1 MSDDRR
7 ERALKLALAGLLH
20 DVGKVKLRT
29 GEPGASRTWDD
40 EAKQDYGRLHALLT
54 YDVAGNWLP
63 PFADRD
69 AVKNW
74 AAQHHRPINREHY
87 LVRLADRLSSG
98 ERDKLEKEDEVA
110 NQPKQ
115 LLSIFCVVHADDQN
129 VPDPLY
135 WPLRPLDLDENAT
148 ADNWFPAKE
157 WDKDNVQRRYK
168 DLWDKLNKQ
177 ALDLREAHAKGGDLE
192 TYLENLLYL
201 MQRYTWSVPSA
212 YYYSLPDISL
222 YDHSRMTAALA
233 AVLGDLALS
242 DEELRALAQAPQ
254 ESDAPVALLVGG
266 DLSGVQDFI
275 YTITDRG
282 ATSALRG
289 RSFYLQLLT
298 EAAARY
304 ILRRLDLPITN
315 LIYAGGGNFYLLAR
329 ATDTEDLNRI
339 RQDLSRI
346 LYNHHQGDLYLAV
359 AGLPLKAWDFFAG
372 RISSKW
378 QELGELLQAVK
389 NQRFSELPASDL
401 ARLFEPQGH
410 GGNEEKQC
418 SVCGREYDDVHQ
430 DKNNP
435 EVRKCNA
442 CESFEEELGDP
453 LRKARYLVWDFE
465 PQLPTPPNEVTSSN
479 TSSSWKA
486 VLKNLGLHVHIEETL
501 EGLHE
506 PKGRRLILA
515 LDEKSLNTLKPTAQ
529 IAVGRRLLVNVTPL
543 VTAEDVFKYGEEY
556 RRRTGQS
563 LREGAVKP
571 FELLS
576 MQAKGIER
584 LGVLRMDVDNLGQL
598 FAQGLGEKATLSR
611 VAALSFAISLYFEGW
626 VGVLAQKRNRQKN
639 DRGDLDRL
647 YAIYSG
653 GDDLFFVGAWDEVVE
668 LAREIRRNLTPYAAK
683 HPGIHTSAG
692 IVLIG
697 GKYPLAQ
704 AAQDAGRAEE
714 AAKRHKWWDNSTTA
728 HTKDSICF
736 LGRVLPWRRFGLEKS
751 AEVSFETAYDA
762 LAFLEDLLEKQN
774 ASRSLIRTLLRLD
787 ERYHEAMQA
796 RRRAGRDLGADQRP
810 QPLWGPWNWLFEYQ
824 LARMQ
829 KMYEKQSETKKS
841 LEALRKQMKEA
852 FHQRIEWVGLAARW
866 AELRTRKG
874 D

>member
-1 MSDDRR
+1 MSDERR

-20 DVGKVKLRT
+20 DVGKMKLRA
-29 GEPGASRTWDD
+29 GESGASRTWDD
-40 EAKQDYGRLHALLT
+40 EAKRDYGRFHALLT
-54 YDVAGNWLP
+54 YDIVGDWLP
-63 PFADRD
+63 PFQDSE

-74 AAQHHRPINREHY
+74 AAQHHRPNKREDH

-98 ERDKLEKEDEVA
+98 EREKTDPDDEMA
-110 NQPKQ
+110 TQPKQ
-115 LLSIFCVVHADDQN
+115 LLSIFCVVNADNQN
-129 VPDPLY
+129 NLDKLY
-135 WPLRPLDLDENAT
+135 WPLR
-148 ADNWFPAKE
+148 
-157 WDKDNVQRRYK
+157 
-168 DLWDKLNKQ
+168 
-177 ALDLREAHAKGGDLE
+177 ALDLNEQTTDEQWFPGQEWAKTDVDRSYQNLWKELNEQAQNLRQAHANGGDLE
-192 TYLENLLYL
+192 TYLESLLYL

-212 YYYSLPDISL
+212 YYHSLPDISL

-233 AVLGDLALS
+233 AVLDDLALS

-254 ESDAPVALLVGG
+254 ESDTPVALLVGG

-298 EAAARY
+298 EAAAHY

-329 ATDTEDLNRI
+329 ANDTADLNRI
-339 RQDLSRI
+339 RLDISRI

-359 AGLPLKAWDFFAG
+359 AGLPLAARDFFAG

-378 QELGELLQAVK
+378 QELGELLQVVK
-389 NQRFSELPASDL
+389 KQRFVELPASDL
-401 ARLFEPQGH
+401 ACLFEPQGR

-418 SVCGREYDDVHQ
+418 SVCGREYEDVHP

-435 EVRKCNA
+435 AVRKCKA
-442 CESFEEELGDP
+442 CESFEEEIGDP

-465 PQLPTPPNEVTSSN
+465 PQLPTPPDGVRSSN
-479 TSSSWKA
+479 TSSPWKA
-486 VLKNLGLHVHIEETL
+486 VLKNLGAHVHIEATL
-501 EGLHE
+501 EELHE

-515 LDEKSLNTLKPTAQ
+515 LDEKSLNTLKPAAQ

-543 VTAEDVFKYGEEY
+543 VTAEDVSKYGKEY
-556 RRRTGQS
+556 QIRTGQS
-563 LREGAVKP
+563 LKEGAVKP
-571 FELLS
+571 FELMS
-576 MQAKGIER
+576 MQAIGIER

-626 VGVLAQKRNRQKN
+626 VGVLARKRNQTQ
-639 DRGDLDRL
+639 GDRL

-668 LAREIRRNLTPYAAK
+668 LGREIRRDLTPYAAK

-714 AAKRHKWWDNSTTA
+714 AAKRHKWWDDNSDTP
-728 HTKDSICF
+728 HTKDAICF
-736 LGRVLPWRRFGLEKS
+736 LGRVLPWQRFGMKKS
-751 AEVSFETAYDA
+751 ATVSFETAYDT
-762 LAFLEDLLEKQN
+762 LAFLEDLLARQK

-787 ERYHEAMQA
+787 ERYQEAMDV
-796 RRRAGRDLGADQRP
+796 RRRTGRDLGENHRP

-824 LARMQ
+824 LARLQ
-829 KMYEKQSETKKS
+829 RMYEEQLEIKSNLET
-841 LEALRKQMKEA
+841 LCQEMKEA
-852 FHQRIEWVGLAARW
+852 FHQRIEWVSLAARW
-866 AELRTRKG
+866 AELKMRKG
-874 D
+874 DQSEH